1 MNQCFTSFAFKYGW
15 SREALMWVKLNLFLL
30 GVCKTA
36 PTTVHSGIILAALNG
51 SNITCNW
58 LIALLRVLRYQEF
71 AIYTSYY
78 LSVHLQTAATIYES
92 ECITLR
98 NSWAVLNLQGS
109 GTSITE
115 GGSRR
120 AKSRILIATQCSPRV
135 RGSMVLSMPSSSP
148 NSLHNH

>member
-1 MNQCFTSFAFKYGW
+1 
-15 SREALMWVKLNLFLL
+15 MWVKLNLFLL

-36 PTTVHSGIILAALNG
+36 PTTVHSGISLAALNG

-98 NSWAVLNLQGS
+98 NS
-109 GTSITE
+109 
-115 GGSRR
+115 
-120 AKSRILIATQCSPRV
+120 
-135 RGSMVLSMPSSSP
+135 
-148 NSLHNH
+148 